1 MWLAVIGLMAWSI
14 AKHAYDAIQDIP
26 QDSGTGIITT
36 AVHLGPRKTAIWA
49 TFWWGISTVLFA
61 LVNIPVAIV
70 NAAIAGFLVYGIFKT
85 PTPEKAH
92 DLYKY
97 SIAFPYV
104 AGAVA
109 GVQLVTGLVLGLYP

>member
-1 MWLAVIGLMAWSI
+1 MAWSI

-26 QDSGTGIITT
+26 QDSDTGIITT
-36 AVHLGPRKTAIWA
+36 AVHLGPKNTAWWA
-49 TFWWGISTVLFA
+49 TFWWAVSTVLFA
-61 LVNIPVAIV
+61 LVNIPVAIA
-70 NAAIAGFLVYGIFKT
+70 NAAIAGLLVIGIFKT

-109 GVQLVTGLVLGLYP
+109 GVQLVFGLVWGLYP

>member
-1 MWLAVIGLMAWSI
+1 M
-14 AKHAYDAIQDIP
+14 
-26 QDSGTGIITT
+26 
-36 AVHLGPRKTAIWA
+36 
-49 TFWWGISTVLFA
+49 LFA

-70 NAAIAGFLVYGIFKT
+70 NAAIAGLLVFGIFKT

-97 SIAFPYV
+97 SIAFPYI

-109 GVQLVTGLVLGLYP
+109 GVQLVTGLVLGIYP